1 MNGSDQIANERAR
14 AKAGHEKKGRERWLK
29 KAYRVAVES
38 GPEGDLLMSALRKMW
53 PHIQVELGATTKTY
67 EVLFHSSS
75 NDRIHIVYFLY
86 GWFAKVARELVIT
99 EPL

>member
-1 MNGSDQIANERAR
+1 VSSDSRIANERAK
-14 AKAGHEKKGRERWLK
+14 AKAGHEKKDRERWLK

-38 GPEGDLLMSALRKMW
+38 GPEGDLLMSALRKLW

-67 EVLFHSSS
+67 EVLFHSPP
-75 NDRIHIVYFLY
+75 NERIYIVYFLY
-86 GWFAKVARELVIT
+86 GWFAKVAREPVIT